1 MTFISWMKI
10 ISKIYH
16 PHTIYST
23 FIVTWQGVATVT
35 VRAHTAAAA
44 HVHSQ
49 AAPSPDLA
57 RQYFPYMFVV
67 GLLSIRLHV
76 IGAWVMTTIYS
87 KHE

>member
-1 MTFISWMKI
+1 MRFISSMKI

-16 PHTIYST
+16 PHNIYSIFT
-23 FIVTWQGVATVT
+23 VTWQGVATVN

-57 RQYFPYMFVV
+57 RQYFPHMFVV